1 MGVDSWG
8 HIGRSVMLLTW
19 SNNSFCA
26 AALRWNNAHIYVCTV
41 RIRNVRLCEPNS
53 CEIYY
58 FHWFWPAFMSQQG
71 TNSPCY
77 SSSSIPVVGLIVT
90 ARLMPPNKFR
100 ALFQV
105 SRLRP
110 FSRGETIYQSPRCLW
125 QPNRRRSSSSRLNE
139 CLCECMSVLAS
150 LMSRLRLNKFDF
162 HLHRKSQLA
171 NGASNTEKAPW
182 HNCLIV
188 CISL

>member
-1 MGVDSWG
+1 MRIFTCARCVYAMCVCVSQTAVKFTIFIDFALLYEPAGDKL
-8 HIGRSVMLLTW
+8 HI
-19 SNNSFCA
+19 
-26 AALRWNNAHIYVCTV
+26 
-41 RIRNVRLCEPNS
+41 
-53 CEIYY
+53 
-58 FHWFWPAFMSQQG
+58 
-71 TNSPCY
+71 PCY
-77 SSSSIPVVGLIVT
+77 SSSIPVVGLIVT

-171 NGASNTEKAPW
+171 NGASNTEKAP
-182 HNCLIV
+182 
-188 CISL
+188 